1 MPETRKRLVIATRRS
16 PLALWQAEH
25 VRARLCRLYADLEV
39 ELLAMVTSGDR
50 LLGAPLVA
58 AGGKGLFVK
67 ELERALIDG
76 RADLAVHSMK
86 DVPVDLPPGLVI
98 GAVLER
104 EDPRDALVSPAGA
117 ELDALPPG
125 AVLGTSSLRRQC
137 QIRHRR
143 PDLVVRM
150 LRGNVGTRLGRLDAG
165 EFDAVVL
172 AAAGLKR
179 LGLDT
184 RPHRLLAPQVMLP
197 AIAQGALGIEH
208 REDDRRTRALVAGLD
223 HGPTATCV
231 AAERAFNRRLHGG
244 CQVPIAGFA
253 ELDGD
258 TLTLRGL
265 VGRADG
271 SELIEGRSAGPAAD
285 AEVIGT
291 RLADELLAR
300 GAGALLA
307 ISGTAP

>member
-1 MPETRKRLVIATRRS
+1 MPEIRKRLVIATRRS

-25 VRARLCRLYADLEV
+25 VRARLCRLQADLEV

-50 LLGAPLVA
+50 LLGAPLGG

-67 ELERALIDG
+67 ELEQALLDG

-98 GAVLER
+98 GAVLAR

-117 ELDALPPG
+117 DLDRLPPG

-143 PDLVVRM
+143 PDLSVRV
-150 LRGNVGTRLGRLDAG
+150 LRGNVGTRLARLDAG

-179 LGLDT
+179 LGVDA
-184 RPHRLLAPQVMLP
+184 RPHRLLAPEVMLP
-197 AIAQGALGIEH
+197 AIGQGVLGIEH
-208 REDDRRTRALVAGLD
+208 RADDRRTGALVAGLD
-223 HGPTATCV
+223 HGPTASCI

-244 CQVPIAGFA
+244 CHVPIAGFA

-265 VGRADG
+265 VGRVDG
-271 SELIEGRSAGPAAD
+271 SELIEGRCAGPPAD
-285 AEVIGT
+285 AEAIGR
-291 RLADELLAR
+291 RLADDLLAR
-300 GAGALLA
+300 GAGAILA
-307 ISGTAP
+307 TAGAPL